1 MFPRSQRLQQRRV
14 FDPLYRSGRMARGMM
29 LTVRCIPCKRAGLN
43 PSTSHPAGDTSVP
56 SRMAVIVSKKVSR
69 KAVER
74 NRIKRRVRH
83 QLRELS
89 SSLVADY
96 CIAVSANRPRARESG
111 SSTQPL
117 LLTCPVSDIHREL
130 RHLFERVSLLRDRA
144 NT

>member
-14 FDPLYRSGRMARGMM
+14 FDPLYRSGRMARGTM
-29 LTVRCIPCKRAGLN
+29 LTVRCIPYERAGLN
-43 PSTSHPAGDTSVP
+43 PSTSHPAGDINVP

-89 SSLVADY
+89 GALVADY
-96 CIAVSANRPRARESG
+96 CIAVSANRPRTRESG

-130 RHLFERVSLLRDRA
+130 RHLFERVHLLRDRA